1 MQRFK
6 IGRVISLTFSVFAEN
21 AVVFLP
27 LAALF
32 MAPILIVNLIG
43 GHEAV
48 SMSTTARQPSW
59 SHIAANLENI
69 GQTFGLL
76 TLCSY
81 FLQASVAGNINS
93 TGSTAQLGE
102 SLSIAVRNIVPIIA
116 ISVLSVVGIMLGLT
130 LLVVPG
136 IILALAWSAVIPVK
150 VAENSTIID
159 SFRRSMMLTKGY
171 RWQILL
177 LWLMY
182 FLLLIAVTAITD
194 FALGISSSTRSE
206 VLNSPPILL
215 WNWAERVVIATLTA
229 VGAAATYIELKQ
241 VKEGAGA
248 EQAA

>member
-1 MQRFK
+1 MERFN
-6 IGRVISLTFSVFAEN
+6 IGRVVGLTFSVFARN
-21 AVVFLP
+21 AAVFLP

-32 MAPILIVNLIG
+32 MAPVLIVNLLG
-43 GHEAV
+43 AHGAV
-48 SMSTTARQPSW
+48 PMSGALRQPSL
-59 SHIAANLENI
+59 STIAANLESI
-69 GQTFGLL
+69 GQNFGLF

-81 FLQASVAGNINS
+81 FVQAAVAGNINS
-93 TGSTAQLGE
+93 SGSSAQFGE
-102 SLSIAVRNIVPIIA
+102 SLSIAVQNAVPIIA
-116 ISVLSVVGIMLGLT
+116 ISVLSVLGTMLGLM

-136 IILALAWSAVIPVK
+136 LILALAWSAVIPVK

-171 RWQILL
+171 RLQILL

-182 FLLLIAVTAITD
+182 FVLLIAVTAIAD

-241 VKEGAGA
+241 VKESAGA
-248 EQAA
+248 EQPA

>member
-1 MQRFK
+1 MEQFN
-6 IGRVISLTFSVFAEN
+6 IGRVVGLTFSVFARN

-32 MAPILIVNLIG
+32 MAPILIVNLLG
-43 GHEAV
+43 AHEPASVSIAV
-48 SMSTTARQPSW
+48 RQPSL
-59 SHIAANLENI
+59 SNIVANFESI
-69 GQTFGLL
+69 GQNFGLL
-76 TLCSY
+76 TLCGY
-81 FLQASVAGNINS
+81 FVQAAVAGNINS
-93 TGSTAQLGE
+93 SSSSAQFGE
-102 SLSIAVRNIVPIIA
+102 SLSIAVQNAVAIIA
-116 ISVLSVVGIMLGLT
+116 ISVLNVVGIMLGLA

-150 VAENSTIID
+150 VAENSTILA

-171 RWQILL
+171 RWQILV

-182 FLLLIAVTAITD
+182 FLLLIAVTTITD
-194 FALGISSSTRSE
+194 FALGISSSTPSE
-206 VLNSPPILL
+206 ILHSPPILL

-248 EQAA
+248 EQPA